1 MYTHVHCM
9 QPFSVIFYMILIH
22 IYIYINMFINDMICI
37 VTLIVIYK
45 LIAAT

>member
-1 MYTHVHCM
+1 M
-9 QPFSVIFYMILIH
+9 QPFSVIFYMIHIH
-22 IYIYINMFINDMICI
+22 IYIYMFINDMICI